1 MAETYKEM
9 LKRAEKKGEGQ
20 TNAPAKSAVASVALP
35 KGGSA
40 EGYINA
46 IYDASKNARNA
57 QLEAAYNKAESDIAL
72 ARAKADASYA
82 EAQRQTAGEA
92 ARQGANFREIANANG
107 LNTGAGGQAA
117 LAMSNQAQNDI
128 ASLNRA
134 KAQDM
139 SEIERQKAMLAQNFE
154 QKRQQLIAENDYNRN
169 SALYSEYVRS
179 DENRRQQEQFD
190 TQMNMQMLQMAMA
203 ERQRQLKKA
212 EKAKK
217 GAGGYVEEAYEPIVE
232 SYDDAVL
239 LLDENGI
246 TTRPMSKER
255 FAQQMTSGSR
265 LPDDLNLYRVFGYDY
280 ENDPDDYYGLYLSD
294 FVGSKIS

>member
-9 LKRAEKKGEGQ
+9 LKRAGGKNRGQ
-20 TNAPAKSAVASVALP
+20 NNAPTTSAVGSVSFP
-35 KGGSA
+35 KGGGSA

-57 QLEAAYNKAESDIAL
+57 QLEAAYNKATSDLAV

-117 LAMSNQAQNDI
+117 LAMGNQMQSDM
-128 ASLNRA
+128 ASLGRA

-139 SEIERQKAMLAQNFE
+139 SELDRQKAALAQTFE
-154 QKRQQLIAENDYNRN
+154 QRRQQLIAENDYNRN
-169 SALYSEYVRS
+169 SALYNEYVRS

-203 ERQRQLKKA
+203 ERERQLKEA

-217 GAGGYVEEAYEPIVE
+217 GAGGYVEDGELTFDDEAKYETALDILAQSGVTTAPLSPESFNRIPSMPYA
-232 SYDDAVL
+232 SYDDY
-239 LLDENGI
+239 
-246 TTRPMSKER
+246 
-255 FAQQMTSGSR
+255 
-265 LPDDLNLYRVFGYDY
+265 LNK
-280 ENDPDDYYGLYLSD
+280 YLEKK
-294 FVGSKIS
+294 VGTGGA

>member
-40 EGYINA
+40 ESYINA

-117 LAMSNQAQNDI
+117 LAMSNQMQNDM
-128 ASLNRA
+128 ASLGRA

-139 SEIERQKAMLAQNFE
+139 SELDRQKAALAQTFE
-154 QKRQQLIAENDYNRN
+154 QRRQQLIAENDYNRN
-169 SALYSEYVRS
+169 SALYNEYVRS
-179 DENRRQQEQFD
+179 DENRRQQAQFD

-203 ERQRQLKKA
+203 ERERQIKAAEEAAKKA
-212 EKAKK
+212 R
-217 GAGGYVEEAYEPIVE
+217 G
-232 SYDDAVL
+232 
-239 LLDENGI
+239 
-246 TTRPMSKER
+246 T
-255 FAQQMTSGSR
+255 
-265 LPDDLNLYRVFGYDY
+265 GYDLG
-280 ENDPDDYYGLYLSD
+280 DDGDWSLGVD
-294 FVGSKIS
+294 DEEFSKIMRQAEMLIQTGRMGEYLAYANGMYDSLSQEQRKKLEELI